1 MQLMYCIENIVYQA
15 DDGATKLGMHL
26 TDSQIKSALNKV
38 TKLLL
43 GRKIEIP
50 ASSQKEKIIAKLID
64 SIYWAR
70 ENYTEQRW
78 DWHGEIVEKP
88 LSRAEWLK
96 TIEAVESSI
105 KIMKS
110 HEPGSR
116 RYIEHMRAF
125 MSKAL
130 ANKKPQDND
139 LIEPDEGE
147 KVE

>member
-1 MQLMYCIENIVYQA
+1 MYCIENIVYQA

>member
-15 DDGATKLGMHL
+15 DDEATRLGMHL
-26 TDSQIKSALNKV
+26 TDSQVKSALNKV

-50 ASSQKEKIIAKLID
+50 ASSQKEKLIAKLID

-70 ENYTEQRW
+70 ENLTEKRC
-78 DWHGEIVEKP
+78 DRHGEIVEKP

-125 MSKAL
+125 MSKSL
-130 ANKKPQDND
+130 ANKKPEDND
-139 LIEPDEGE
+139 SIAPDDGE
-147 KVE
+147 EAE